1 LLYTIPF
8 IVLGAAG
15 GRLADR
21 RGAPRMTVIGI
32 FLTAPLV
39 FVYGILES
47 AWLLVGFAIV
57 EGVIGALSIPA
68 AQSLMAQVAP
78 KGRAAAAQGLSGS
91 GDLIAGIIMSLIAPV
106 LYGSSDN
113 NGGVITFGFAALL
126 MVIFGTA
133 VALMLRTTADS
144 RSATTE

>member
-1 LLYTIPF
+1 
-8 IVLGAAG
+8 
-15 GRLADR
+15 
-21 RGAPRMTVIGI
+21 
-32 FLTAPLV
+32 
-39 FVYGILES
+39 
-47 AWLLVGFAIV
+47 
-57 EGVIGALSIPA
+57 
-68 AQSLMAQVAP
+68 
-78 KGRAAAAQGLSGS
+78 LSGS

-113 NGGVITFGFAALL
+113 NGGVLTFGFAALL